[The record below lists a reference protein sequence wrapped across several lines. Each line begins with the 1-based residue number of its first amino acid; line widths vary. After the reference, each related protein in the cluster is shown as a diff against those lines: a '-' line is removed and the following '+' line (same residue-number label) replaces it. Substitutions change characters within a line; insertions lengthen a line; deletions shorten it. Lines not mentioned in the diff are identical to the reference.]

1 MMQTNK
7 SYLVIIFSL
16 ILLASGLAYLNF
28 NSSGNEVP
36 IETSDSTSTLAKPFN
51 YDDYF
56 ISVRDTIAPKL
67 KVQIDSLERLIKVDT
82 GNYQANVLL
91 ARLYDEAQLGLIA
104 SQYVNDIATRLN
116 DERSWFNAGVKFYDF
131 AANTTDTGAQI
142 YASRKAIAAFEKVV
156 AINENNLEAKNAMA
170 ICYVQNDLD
179 VMGAV
184 QLLKDVIKRDSN
196 NVQANY
202 TLGMLSKRSG
212 QWDKARI
219 RFEKLAQL
227 DPLNSEAYF
236 YLGEAYSSLNMKKE
250 AIIAYETSMNLVSD
264 ENSKQEIKKLIDNLK
279 QTK

>member
-1 MMQTNK
+1 MQSNK
-7 SYLVIIFSL
+7 SYLIIIVSL
-16 ILLASGLAYLNF
+16 VLLATGLAYLNF
-28 NSSGNEVP
+28 NSSGSEVP
-36 IETSDSTSTLAKPFN
+36 IETNDSTTTLVKNFN

-56 ISVRDTIAPKL
+56 IAVRDTIAPQI
-67 KVQIDSLERLIKVDT
+67 KVKIDSLERLIKVDT

-91 ARLYDEAQLGLIA
+91 ARLYDEAHLGLIA
-104 SQYVNDIATRLN
+104 SHYVNDIATRLN
-116 DERSWFNAGVKFYDF
+116 DERSWFNTGVKFYDF

-142 YASRKAIAAFEKVV
+142 YASRKAITAFEKVV

-196 NVQANY
+196 NIQANY

-236 YLGEAYSSLNMKKE
+236 YLGEAYGSLNKKKE
-250 AIIAYETSMNLVSD
+250 AIIAYETAMNLVSD